1 MIKGSLLWN
10 CLKAAVGAIP
20 LNLMMSA
27 VTLVICIVLGTLIA
41 MVRVYKVP
49 VLKPVMDVLMA
60 LSKAFPMNL
69 VLLIFYLIWCHKDM
83 CIILCKTT
91 NTH

>member
-41 MVRVYKVP
+41 ICFCVKPSVP
-49 VLKPVMDVLMA
+49 FNASQICPA
-60 LSKAFPMNL
+60 KAPAFSFNIFNL
-69 VLLIFYLIWCHKDM
+69 LLVKR
-83 CIILCKTT
+83 
-91 NTH
+91 

>member
-49 VLKPVMDVLMA
+49 G
-60 LSKAFPMNL
+60 
-69 VLLIFYLIWCHKDM
+69 C
-83 CIILCKTT
+83 
-91 NTH
+91 

>member
-49 VLKPVMDVLMA
+49 VLKPIMDVLMA

-69 VLLIFYLIWCHKDM
+69 VLLIFYLIW
-83 CIILCKTT
+83 TT
-91 NTH
+91 